1 MGDELGESVNTILS
15 ELDELE
21 YSTGEKVEYT
31 DTLES
36 GSNLELEKAQEL
48 FDQIRVDIILD
59 SEDEI
64 PPELLEN
71 LFEGFDSITST
82 PNKESES
89 STTGKTSRVSS
100 LVKSFETL
108 QTSSETKPKGKS
120 KKRTAIERRIQ
131 TRTVAKEENSSPLT
145 ALEPKKRKIATA
157 LRRLQFGN
165 MEKADIPIAGRL
177 NTKGRKNGETATS
190 LKYHKLSVDDI
201 SMPGR
206 IVL

>member
-48 FDQIRVDIILD
+48 FDQIRED

-64 PPELLEN
+64 APESLKI

-100 LVKSFETL
+100 LVKRFETL
-108 QTSSETKPKGKS
+108 QTSFETKPKGKS
-120 KKRTAIERRIQ
+120 KK
-131 TRTVAKEENSSPLT
+131 
-145 ALEPKKRKIATA
+145 
-157 LRRLQFGN
+157 
-165 MEKADIPIAGRL
+165 
-177 NTKGRKNGETATS
+177 
-190 LKYHKLSVDDI
+190 
-201 SMPGR
+201 
-206 IVL
+206 